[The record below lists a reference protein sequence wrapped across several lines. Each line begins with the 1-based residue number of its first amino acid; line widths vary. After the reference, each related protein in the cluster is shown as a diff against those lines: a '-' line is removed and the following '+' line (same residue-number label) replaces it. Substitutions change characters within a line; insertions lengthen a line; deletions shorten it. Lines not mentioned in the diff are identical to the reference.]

1 MILIGQFST
10 PQNSSLLLAS
20 RIGLH
25 LRNQKS
31 ESLLT
36 LQKRFCA
43 EATPGVRVTFTES
56 LLLLFALDKI
66 SFDPETDRVVFNENT
81 QNLI

>member
-1 MILIGQFST
+1 MIRIGQFST
-10 PQNSSLLLAS
+10 PQNSSLFLAS

-31 ESLLT
+31 ESLLA
-36 LQKRFCA
+36 LQKRFCS

-66 SFDPETDRVVFNENT
+66 SFDSETDRVVFNENS
-81 QNLI
+81 

>member
-1 MILIGQFST
+1 MIRIGQFST

-31 ESLLT
+31 EPLLA
-36 LQKRFCA
+36 LQKRFCSDA
-43 EATPGVRVTFTES
+43 MPGIRTTFTES
-56 LLLLFALDKI
+56 LLLLFALNKI
-66 SFDPETDRVVFNENT
+66 SFDLETDRVVFNENS
-81 QNLI
+81 